1 MLLTDVIK
9 EVWIRYRGEY
19 HIIADPLANA
29 KVIRNCIW
37 QTIRISLGG

>member
-29 KVIRNCIW
+29 KGYKK
-37 QTIRISLGG
+37 LYLADHAY